1 MAIADQLR
9 LGVVSQ
15 LARLEGAL
23 RGGMPR
29 AGWKVGLNF
38 PEVRSAVGLS
48 EIVVAWI
55 DGSRVLRSGV
65 AFQVPPDAKLHVEA
79 EACLRVAHA
88 IPAGATP
95 EAAWQGID
103 VMAPA
108 LEIVDYARSSA
119 SLAAMVTHCLFHEAT
134 VLGAQT
140 GASAHAD
147 LGTRLPVVTLN
158 GTAIGPP
165 RSDTVP
171 ADLGEVVATVARLL
185 GAVGQA
191 LEPGDLILCGSYTNP
206 VPVAAGDTVS
216 ADFGT
221 LGTVEL
227 RIAEP

>member
-1 MAIADQLR
+1 MPAANELQL
-9 LGVVSQ
+9 GMVSQ

-38 PEVRSAVGLS
+38 PEVRAALGITEV
-48 EIVVAWI
+48 VVAWI
-55 DGSRVLRSGV
+55 DGERVLRSGAV
-65 AFQVPPDAKLHVEA
+65 FSAAADARLHVEA
-79 EACLRVAHA
+79 EVCLRVAQK
-88 IPAGATP
+88 IPARATA

-119 SLAAMVTHCLFHEAT
+119 NLAAMVTHCLFHEAT

-140 GASAHAD
+140 GAREHPDLGTQWPRVSVNRAAASPPRNDTVAAD
-147 LGTRLPVVTLN
+147 LG
-158 GTAIGPP
+158 A
-165 RSDTVP
+165 
-171 ADLGEVVATVARLL
+171 VVATVARLL
-185 GAVGQA
+185 GAYGQS
-191 LEPGDLILCGSYTNP
+191 LEPGDLLLCGSYTS
-206 VPVAAGDTVS
+206 PVAAGAGDVVT

-227 RIAEP
+227 RVTA